1 MARLR
6 DEVDVLKSTKLE
18 LEKTSHS
25 LTKEN
30 NASGDRNFALLTEK
44 YELITKYDLLGASV
58 KDLKI
63 KNCGLKAA
71 LSASKDK
78 LTAKEGA

>member
-30 NASGDRNFALLTEK
+30 NASGDRIFALLTEK

-63 KNCGLKAA
+63 KNYGLKAA
-71 LSASKDK
+71 LKASKFK